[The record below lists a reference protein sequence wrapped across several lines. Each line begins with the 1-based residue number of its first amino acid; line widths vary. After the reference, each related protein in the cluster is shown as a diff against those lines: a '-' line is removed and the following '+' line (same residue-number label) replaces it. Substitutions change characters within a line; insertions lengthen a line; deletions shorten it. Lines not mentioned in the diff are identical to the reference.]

1 MAKSGMGKSSGYN
14 MKQSMSGDMNSSEFN
29 GTNTNFR
36 KRENTQFSDF
46 KEVDRSDMVK
56 YL

>member
-1 MAKSGMGKSSGYN
+1 MGKSSGYN